1 MGSQDTVAVPAD
13 AGAPVAGAPLG
24 GFSGEVV
31 VKPILPEGTLWTL
44 VESFSY
50 RAGQETFTVPAG
62 FVTDFASVPRVFV
75 WLLPRY
81 GRWTQAA
88 ILHDYLR
95 GVARTGRI
103 RKSDAD
109 NIFNRAMRELN
120 VPFLRRWVMWA
131 AVRFAAGP
139 TSWLDGGVVD
149 LVRMIAIGLPAVT
162 F

>member
-1 MGSQDTVAVPAD
+1 
-13 AGAPVAGAPLG
+13 
-24 GFSGEVV
+24 
-31 VKPILPEGTLWTL
+31 
-44 VESFSY
+44 ESFSY

-109 NIFNRAMRELN
+109 NIFNRAMRQLN
-120 VPFLRRWVMWA
+120 VPSLRRWVMWA
-131 AVRFAAGP
+131 GVRFAAGP

-162 F
+162 FVAVPALAVLAALIVGAVAEFVTYPVLACLHRDRAKDV